1 MDWYSRMLYK
11 RDYKISIFLLVIS
24 IIQTLA
30 AGYWAAV
37 EYDTRYAFIFIV
49 SLILTQYVGSVTL
62 TLKQIINQDYD
73 DSDDFDRSS
82 E

>member
-1 MDWYSRMLYK
+1 MDWYSRMLYR
-11 RDYKISIFLLVIS
+11 RDYKISVILLVVS

-37 EYDTRYAFIFIV
+37 ENDNRYAFIFIV

-62 TLKQIINQDYD
+62 NLKEIINQKYD
-73 DSDDFDRSS
+73 EPDDFDRSS